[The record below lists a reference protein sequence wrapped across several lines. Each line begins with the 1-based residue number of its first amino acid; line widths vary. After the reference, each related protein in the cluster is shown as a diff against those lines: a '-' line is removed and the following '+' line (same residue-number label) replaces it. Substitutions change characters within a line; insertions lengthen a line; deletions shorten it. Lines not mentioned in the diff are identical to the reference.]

1 MIIRKKTIMLVV
13 KATLCKVNHIDNWGK
28 MPFLPCLGGKMLYG
42 LV

>member
-28 MPFLPCLGGKMLYG
+28 MPFFTLFGQ
-42 LV
+42 